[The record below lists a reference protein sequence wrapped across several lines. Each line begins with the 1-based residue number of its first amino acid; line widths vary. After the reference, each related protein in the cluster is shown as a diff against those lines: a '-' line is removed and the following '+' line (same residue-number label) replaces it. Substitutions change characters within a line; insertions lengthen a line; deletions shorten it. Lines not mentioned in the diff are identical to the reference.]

1 MAFCQL
7 VAVEDDFFEGI
18 FVRAGCV
25 RFGCGALAA
34 VDGVLQAFFG
44 AGVVPPG
51 AVAVGDGDVGLL
63 DVAEHLVVE
72 LVAQAG
78 ERRGDGVGVSVFG
91 FEVLEDFGALFFAE
105 PGVVVAEG
113 DAVQDGLFWL
123 NTGDRG
129 AGNWRGRNGCGRD
142 RGLVHLLFSVLGDG
156 MDEWNG
162 WRV

>member
-78 ERRGDGVGVSVFG
+78 ERRGDSVGVSVFG
-91 FEVLEDFGALFFAE
+91 FEVLEDFGALFFAK
-105 PGVVVAEG
+105 PGVVVVEG

-123 NTGDRG
+123 KGDRG
-129 AGNWRGRNGCGRD
+129 GQLAGPEWVREGSGSRSSPLQCIGRRHG
-142 RGLVHLLFSVLGDG
+142 
-156 MDEWNG
+156 
-162 WRV
+162 